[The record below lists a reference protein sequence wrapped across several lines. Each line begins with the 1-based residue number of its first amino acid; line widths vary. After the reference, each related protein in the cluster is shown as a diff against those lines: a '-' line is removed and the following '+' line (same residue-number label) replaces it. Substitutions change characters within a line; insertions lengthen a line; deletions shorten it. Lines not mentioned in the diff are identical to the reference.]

1 MRSKSESC
9 DIRGMLKA
17 GACGYLLKD
26 CVLEDL
32 VAGIRSAISGRVY
45 MSPQIA
51 DILLKDHIQQLK
63 KTDLSAHA
71 FLSNREIEVLQLLS
85 EGNSTR
91 EIATKLSL
99 SVKTIETHR
108 QQIMEKLSIY
118 TIAGLTK
125 YSIRE
130 GITSLDM

>member
-1 MRSKSESC
+1 
-9 DIRGMLKA
+9 
-17 GACGYLLKD
+17 
-26 CVLEDL
+26 
-32 VAGIRSAISGRVY
+32 